1 MDATKPLRRQHSLR
15 TMKRKNRKQD
25 NVCSLLLCSPASP
38 ESLSHSNYHAKYIWN
53 EPDKPDGKAEFVEDL
68 PCMLCAATK
77 GIYSPDRM
85 NEHENNGKCTSDG
98 VQRIPCP
105 CIL

>member
-53 EPDKPDGKAEFVEDL
+53 E
-68 PCMLCAATK
+68 
-77 GIYSPDRM
+77 
-85 NEHENNGKCTSDG
+85 HENNGKCTSDG
-98 VQRIPCP
+98 VQRIR
-105 CIL
+105 